1 MKNKKY
7 LFIVVG
13 VLVALLVAACLVLG
27 RTVLPTVNHAVKI
40 VEVLEPVLNAENQ
53 SMCMDAEVTV
63 GGESITLGCKVYLVQ
78 EDDVPYLVIEQNGY
92 SIYVTDNILLLENGK
107 AFKIADG
114 MHSQLAGYGDL
125 LPLISSLYEILEINA
140 VESDMETTYR
150 IWVSGAQAQQLLNVI
165 FPTEEVV
172 LDGVEELQVSLTAKD
187 KTLERIELSADAK
200 GVQLHVTIS
209 DFYILSAGEY
219 SIPAVIS
226 ETAASVDRDNLFSL
240 TEDLYRLV
248 LALEPFSDMDSINGS
263 LKLTAD
269 CGLIQLDTT
278 MDLADLKNTTNTQI
292 DPESLQALPE
302 ILGWLCMEGD
312 ISCTETG
319 GRYVY
324 SLVLD
329 QNSMKELSRMILPE
343 IASYTGDLTEGSVFV
358 ILEGDRIASM
368 QVAIKGEINAL
379 IARIPVA
386 LGAEFSFE

>member
-13 VLVALLVAACLVLG
+13 VLVALLVAACLILG

-40 VEVLEPVLNAENQ
+40 SDVLKPMLNAENQ
-53 SMCMDAEVTV
+53 SMCVNAEITV

-107 AFKIADG
+107 AFKIADE
-114 MHSQLAGYGDL
+114 MRSQLAGYGDL
-125 LPLISSLYEILEINA
+125 LPLISSLYEAFEITA
-140 VESDMETTYR
+140 EESGAETIYHIRAT
-150 IWVSGAQAQQLLNVI
+150 GAQAQQLLASI
-165 FPTEEVV
+165 FTTEEEM
-172 LDGVEELQVSLTAKD
+172 LDSVGDLQVSLITLD
-187 KTLERIELSADAK
+187 KTLDRIELSADTKEIKINAT
-200 GVQLHVTIS
+200 VS
-209 DFYILSAGEY
+209 DFRILSAGEY

-226 ETAASVDRDNLFSL
+226 ETAATVDTDNLFSL

-248 LALEPFSDMDSINGS
+248 LALEPFSNMDSINGS

-302 ILGWLCMEGD
+302 ILGWLCMEGN